1 MTSIDH
7 STTGLL
13 NTYLEKTGTSRA
25 LAEQAAELFPS
36 GVTHDLRFQ
45 DPYPIYVSKQDE
57 ILVNRFQG
65 GSYKIA
71 DIGCGD
77 GYHGSTFGP
86 SSKVYHGFEIA
97 PAIADIARKRWR
109 EEGLDHA
116 EVSVGDV
123 TKATLQDEFYDLVFC
138 LYFTA
143 GNFRDQSKDLS
154 LYTDQYLDRNP
165 VFVALLSRLYKALKP
180 GGSIFLTVYKDV
192 PEAQAA
198 QIDFYVH
205 TGQHVV
211 TPKGS
216 RFVATA
222 EGFWSARS
230 SNTAFP
236 SARVAISSSVA
247 ISGVS
252 AFASPSVA

>member
-1 MTSIDH
+1 MSKSLRESEDTAVQK
-7 STTGLL
+7 TLL
-13 NTYLEKTGTSRA
+13 SSYC
-25 LAEQAAELFPS
+25 P
-36 GVTHDLRFQ
+36 DLIREARE
-45 DPYPIYVSKQDE
+45 KQDE

-222 EGFWSARS
+222 EGFWSARWTTES
-230 SNTAFP
+230 MLSNLA
-236 SARVAISSSVA
+236 A
-247 ISGVS
+247 SGID
-252 AFASPSVA
+252 ASQVTLNDLNSIAWLVEITK